1 VPSFFFKLNDSPK
14 ILYSKSVN
22 LRALS
27 QLFSFRDFRNAL
39 LGMTVVIGG
48 LGLAV
53 FTLWAHHSGNAPLAG
68 IAAGASL
75 IFVLLILIFVVPPLA
90 RNASA
95 EASQMNLPFEL
106 TIGGAVIVGLIV
118 IVGFSAWNT
127 GNNLLFLVLS
137 FLTASLIVGF
147 FAGSACL
154 KKLDVKM
161 RFPETIFAQEPTPIL
176 VSLHNRKWLFPTFSV
191 VMEVRGRDRE
201 KSVLTDEIKEL
212 LPAKWAEKL
221 TRPPIIKHTLDYF
234 VFVPRRGEIENKVE
248 HVFLRRGRFVI
259 KDFELSTRFPFGF
272 FRHRRRLSAQEA
284 EITIFPRLVSIEK
297 DLEDLPLEVGKLV
310 ANKRGMGQDLLALR
324 DYQPMD
330 DLRRVDWKATARTRR
345 LIVREFSAEDDK
357 RITVVFDTR
366 LRKISDENKK
376 SLRERLEEER
386 KGGKPSPE
394 ESRFE
399 SGVSK
404 TASFLS
410 YFTEEQA
417 EVRLI
422 IDDEKAEFGI
432 GREHLY
438 ECLKRLAT
446 VEPKFI
452 EKIENAGF
460 EEVLSEIADER
471 DKSHTFLITTQNESS
486 FSPEILQKLNV
497 LDF

>member
-1 VPSFFFKLNDSPK
+1 MCLGDEIKEM
-14 ILYSKSVN
+14 N
-22 LRALS
+22 LKALS
-27 QLFSFRDFRNAL
+27 QIFSLRDFRNAL
-39 LGMTVVIGG
+39 LGTVVVIGG

-53 FTLWAHHSGNAPLAG
+53 FTLWAHRSGNAQLAG
-68 IAAGASL
+68 IAAAVSL
-75 IFVLLILIFVVPPLA
+75 VFVLVILIFVVPPLA

-106 TIGGAVIVGLIV
+106 TIGGAVILGLIV

-137 FLTASLIVGF
+137 FLSASLVVGFIVG
-147 FAGSACL
+147 GACL

-161 RFPETIFAQEPTPIL
+161 RFPETVFAEEPTPIL
-176 VSLHNRKWLFPTFSV
+176 VSLHNRKMLFPTFSV
-191 VMEVRGRDRE
+191 ITEVRGRTRE
-201 KSVLTDEIKEL
+201 KSALADEIKEL

-234 VFVPRRGEIENKVE
+234 VFVPRRGEIENKAE
-248 HVFLRRGRFVI
+248 HIFKKRGRFVI

-284 EITIFPRLVSIEK
+284 EIVIFPKLVSIEK
-297 DLEDLPLEVGKLV
+297 EIEDLPLEVGKLV

-330 DLRRVDWKATARTRR
+330 DLRRVDWKATARTNR
-345 LIVREFSAEDDK
+345 LIIREFSAEDDK
-357 RITVVFDTR
+357 RVTVYFDKR
-366 LRKISDENKK
+366 LKKNTVNENKR
-376 SLRERLEEER
+376 SLRERMEDER
-386 KGGKPSPE
+386 KDVKPSPDE
-394 ESRFE
+394 ERFE
-399 SGVSK
+399 TGVSK

-417 EVRLI
+417 EIRLVI
-422 IDDEKAEFGI
+422 EGEKGDFGI
-432 GREHLY
+432 GREHLS

-446 VEPKFI
+446 VDPKFV
-452 EKIENAGF
+452 ESFENKAF

-471 DKSHTFLITTQNESS
+471 DKSHTFLVTTQNEGN
-486 FSPEILQKLNV
+486 FSPELVQRLNV
-497 LDF
+497 LSF

>member
-1 VPSFFFKLNDSPK
+1 MNLKL
-14 ILYSKSVN
+14 
-22 LRALS
+22 LS
-27 QLFSFRDFRNAL
+27 QIFSLRDFRNAL
-39 LGMTVVIGG
+39 LGLSVVFGG

-53 FTLWAHHSGNAPLAG
+53 FTLWAHNSGNARLAG

-106 TIGGAVIVGLIV
+106 TLGGAVIFGLIV

-137 FLTASLIVGF
+137 FLAASLVVGF
-147 FAGSACL
+147 FVGGACL
-154 KKLDVKM
+154 KKLDIKM
-161 RFPETIFAQEPTPIL
+161 RFPETIFAEEPTPII
-176 VSLHNRKWLFPTFSV
+176 VSLHNRKWLFPTFSIIT
-191 VMEVRGRDRE
+191 EVRGRDSER
-201 KSVLTDEIKEL
+201 SLFADEIKQL

-234 VFVPRRGEIENKVE
+234 VFVPGRGEIENKAE
-248 HVFLRRGRFVI
+248 HIFKKRGRFLI

-284 EITIFPRLVSIEK
+284 EIVIFPKLVSIEEE
-297 DLEDLPLEVGKLV
+297 LEDLPLEVGKLV

-330 DLRRVDWKATARTRR
+330 DLRRVDWKATARTNR
-345 LIVREFSAEDDK
+345 LIIREFSAEDDK
-357 RITVVFDTR
+357 RITIVFDTR
-366 LRKISDENKK
+366 LKKTINGKQK
-376 SLRERLEEER
+376 SLRERMEDER
-386 KGGKPSPE
+386 KGVKLSPDAA
-394 ESRFE
+394 RFE
-399 SGVSK
+399 KGVSR

-417 EVRLI
+417 EIRLI
-422 IDDEKAEFGI
+422 INNEKSEFGI
-432 GREHLY
+432 GKEHLY
-438 ECLKRLAT
+438 ECLKRLST
-446 VEPKFI
+446 VAADFVETY
-452 EKIENAGF
+452 ENKDF

-471 DKSHTFLITTQNESS
+471 DKSHTFLITTQNEGD
-486 FSPEILQKLNV
+486 FSPEIVQKLNM
-497 LDF
+497 LAF

>member
-1 VPSFFFKLNDSPK
+1 M
-14 ILYSKSVN
+14 N
-22 LRALS
+22 LRVLS
-27 QLFSFRDFRNAL
+27 QIFSLRDFRNAL
-39 LGMTVVIGG
+39 LGTAVVIGG
-48 LGLAV
+48 LALAI
-53 FTLWAHHSGNAPLAG
+53 FTLWAHRSGNTQLAG
-68 IAAGASL
+68 YAAGVSL

-137 FLTASLIVGF
+137 FLTAALFVSF

-161 RFPETIFAQEPTPIL
+161 RFPETIFAGEPTPII
-176 VSLHNRKWLFPTFSV
+176 VSLHNRKWLFPTFSILT
-191 VMEVRGRDRE
+191 EVRGRDRE
-201 KSVLTDEIKEL
+201 KSVLTEEIKAL
-212 LPAKWAEKL
+212 VPARWVERL
-221 TRPPIIKHTLDYF
+221 TRPPIVKHTLDYF
-234 VFVPRRGEIENKVE
+234 IYVPRRGEIENKAE
-248 HVFLRRGRFVI
+248 HIFPRRGRFVI

-297 DLEDLPLEVGKLV
+297 DLEDLPLEIGKLV
-310 ANKRGMGQDLLALR
+310 ANKRGSGQDLLALR

-357 RITVVFDTR
+357 RITIFLDTR
-366 LRKISDENKK
+366 VRRTVEGRKK
-376 SLRERLEEER
+376 SIRERLEDER
-386 KGGKPSPE
+386 KGLELSTDE
-394 ESRFE
+394 ERFE
-399 SGVSK
+399 TGASK

-410 YFTEEQA
+410 FFTEEQS
-417 EVRLI
+417 EVRLV
-422 IDDEKAEFGI
+422 IDGEKGEFGI

-446 VEPKFI
+446 VQRSFV
-452 EKIENAGF
+452 EKHENAEF
-460 EEVLSEIADER
+460 EEVLNEIADER
-471 DKSHTFLITTQNESS
+471 DKSHTFLITTQTESD
-486 FSPEILQKLNV
+486 FSPEIIQKVNV
-497 LDF
+497 LSF